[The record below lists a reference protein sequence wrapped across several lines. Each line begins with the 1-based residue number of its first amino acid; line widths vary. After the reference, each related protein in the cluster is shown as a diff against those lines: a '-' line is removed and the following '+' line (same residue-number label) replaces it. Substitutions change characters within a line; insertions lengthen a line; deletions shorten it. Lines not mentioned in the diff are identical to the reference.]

1 MTRNAR
7 AGSPQLE
14 GRIAIKISPNGRAKV
29 SAFKVKKPAIVKVI
43 STNTLRP
50 TQQTVLGDLC
60 Y

>member
-43 STNTLRP
+43 STDTLRP
-50 TQQTVLGDLC
+50 T
-60 Y
+60 